1 MCFAAAGLLG
11 AGVQLLGGMMSA
23 AGAQAEGAKAK
34 EISDANALRLE
45 KQGRYQARQI
55 RRKASYINGST
66 TAGAAANGLMISGS
80 ALDIIMDNA
89 VQGEIDASNAIR
101 NNNDDA
107 HIQRMEGD
115 AAVQRANN
123 AAMSHI
129 IGGFSGFLKL
139 A

>member
-1 MCFAAAGLLG
+1 MAAAGLLG
-11 AGVQLLGGMMSA
+11 AVVQMGGSMMAA
-23 AGAQAEGAKAK
+23 AGAQAEGQKAK
-34 EISDANALRLE
+34 QISEANAVRLE

-55 RRKASYINGST
+55 RRKASYVNGQAK
-66 TAGAAANGLMISGS
+66 AGAAMNGLAMSGS
-80 ALDIIMDNA
+80 ALDIILDNA

-101 NNNDDA
+101 NNNQDA
-107 HIQRMEGD
+107 HLQRLEGD

-123 AAMSHI
+123 AAMQHM

>member
-1 MCFAAAGLLG
+1 MCMAAAGLLG
-11 AGVQLLGGMMSA
+11 AVVQLGGSMMSA

-34 EISDANALRLE
+34 QISDANALRLE

-55 RRKASYINGST
+55 RRKASYVNGAA
-66 TAGAAANGLMISGS
+66 TAQAAANGMAISGS
-80 ALDIIMDNA
+80 ALDIIMDSA

-101 NNNDDA
+101 NNNDNA
-107 HIQRMEGD
+107 HIQRLEGE

-129 IGGFSGFLKL
+129 IGGFSGFLKV